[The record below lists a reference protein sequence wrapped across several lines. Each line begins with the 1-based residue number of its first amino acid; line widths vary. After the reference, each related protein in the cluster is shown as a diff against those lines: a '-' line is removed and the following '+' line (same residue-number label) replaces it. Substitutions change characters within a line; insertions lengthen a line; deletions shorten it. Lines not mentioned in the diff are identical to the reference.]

1 MLHDDS
7 QVQKVHIP
15 FETRQT
21 QKVNRQRGIK
31 LTRPTLQPG
40 TIPGP
45 PTNAAPMLE
54 TIAPY
59 KFGITMTSNCPGR
72 ATSCIELVKKVG
84 YLRNRNIQKV
94 DIRVVYNHIIEFDAR
109 RPVIFRNLS
118 EGIQEQSIAELH
130 DVGFVHTC
138 HFLKQFYFEHTGHTD
153 CH

>member
-21 QKVNRQRGIK
+21 QKAKRLRGTK

-72 ATSCIELVKKVG
+72 ATSCIELVKKSW
-84 YLRNRNIQKV
+84 L
-94 DIRVVYNHIIEFDAR
+94 
-109 RPVIFRNLS
+109 
-118 EGIQEQSIAELH
+118 
-130 DVGFVHTC
+130 
-138 HFLKQFYFEHTGHTD
+138 FLE
-153 CH
+153 

>member
-1 MLHDDS
+1 M
-7 QVQKVHIP
+7 HIP

-21 QKVNRQRGIK
+21 QKANRQKGMK

-72 ATSCIELVKKVG
+72 ATSCIELNKKVG
-84 YLRNRNIQKV
+84 YVRNTNQEA
-94 DIRVVYNHIIEFDAR
+94 DIRVVYNHIIEFNAR
-109 RPVIFRNLS
+109 RTIIFRDLS
-118 EGIQEQSIAELH
+118 ESIQEQAIPELH

-138 HFLKQFYFEHTGHTD
+138 HFLKQLYF
-153 CH
+153 